1 MSEQVSRWIDNA
13 ALYGMERISFT
24 ITTDVATTGA
34 LRALR
39 WLTESFKH
47 MPMHVLSDELD
58 RLRLPIDLG
67 VVMVEP
73 CHTEDDIV
81 TREWE

>member
-13 ALYGMERISFT
+13 ALDGMERISFT
-24 ITTDVATTGA
+24 ITDVATTGG

-58 RLRLPIDLG
+58 LPRLPIDLG
-67 VVMVEP
+67 VVVMEP
-73 CHTEDDIV
+73 CHTENDIV